1 MNELQVRNAIAL
13 TAPSDLTLRDVA
25 TPMFRR
31 RRLMGVSFLTLMA
44 LSVLATVMLS
54 GTYKCSMEILV
65 NRERMDPSV
74 SAQATNQAVGAL
86 PLTEEEINSEA
97 ELLMSPDLLKRVV
110 LANNLQDGERHTL
123 SAMLSTKQPEDWY
136 IARAVKHL
144 SDKLKIDVVKKTNMI
159 QVTYKSSDPKLAFGV
174 MDKLASEYMEKHLT
188 VHRPTGSYE
197 FFAKETDKYQQAL
210 ADSEARLAGFGK
222 AEGVVAPDVQR
233 SDLAQVMMNS
243 VAAYHQ
249 AQQQVAA
256 DEQRIGT
263 LEAKMQQIP
272 ARSSTQEISNSA
284 NLLLQSLQ
292 QTLLAARVKRA
303 QLVVK
308 YDPSY
313 PLVQEA
319 DQEIEAT
326 QAAINDAEKN
336 QFVNKTTDRD
346 PTYELMREDVAKTQA
361 DLSSQKATAVALQK
375 SIASMQE
382 QMISLDQSAVKQSD
396 LLREVK
402 ADEGNYLLY
411 LSKREQERTSDALD
425 AKRIGNVS
433 IAVPPVFPM
442 LPAYSPVIVMI
453 VGSFLA
459 AFLSVCVVFAMEY
472 LDSSFRTPAEVT
484 QVLRIP
490 VLASVPM
497 RIA

>member
-1 MNELQVRNAIAL
+1 
-13 TAPSDLTLRDVA
+13 
-25 TPMFRR
+25 
-31 RRLMGVSFLTLMA
+31 
-44 LSVLATVMLS
+44 
-54 GTYKCSMEILV
+54 
-65 NRERMDPSV
+65 
-74 SAQATNQAVGAL
+74 
-86 PLTEEEINSEA
+86 
-97 ELLMSPDLLKRVV
+97 
-110 LANNLQDGERHTL
+110 
-123 SAMLSTKQPEDWY
+123 
-136 IARAVKHL
+136 
-144 SDKLKIDVVKKTNMI
+144 
-159 QVTYKSSDPKLAFGV
+159 
-174 MDKLASEYMEKHLT
+174 
-188 VHRPTGSYE
+188 
-197 FFAKETDKYQQAL
+197 
-210 ADSEARLAGFGK
+210 
-222 AEGVVAPDVQR
+222 
-233 SDLAQVMMNS
+233 MNS

-249 AQQQVAA
+249 TQQQISA
-256 DEQRIGT
+256 DEQRIGA

-272 ARSSTQEISNSA
+272 ARSSTQEVSNSA

-292 QTLLAARVKRA
+292 QALLAAKVKKA
-303 QLVVK
+303 QLAVK

-313 PLVQEA
+313 PLMVEA
-319 DQEIEAT
+319 DHEIEAT

-346 PTYELMREDVAKTQA
+346 PTYELMREDVAKTHA
-361 DLSSQKATAVALQK
+361 DLASQKATAVALQK

-382 QMISLDQSAVKQSD
+382 QMISLDQKAVKQSD
-396 LLREVK
+396 LLRNVK

-442 LPAYSPVIVMI
+442 LPAYSPIIVMI

-459 AFLSVCVVFAMEY
+459 AFLSVCVVFVMEY